1 MSTTMTVNESAAT
14 SSDERA
20 GKYLTFQLSNEEF
33 GIRVLKVREIMG
45 LQEITAVPQTP
56 AHIKGVINLRGK
68 VVPVIDLRL
77 KFGLAA
83 ADYTQRTCIIVTQVQ
98 AESGAVLMGIV
109 VDGVSEV
116 LTLAGSEI
124 EDTPDFGEE
133 YSGGYLLGM
142 AKVKGKVKI
151 LLDIERVL
159 STQDLHNLNACCANA
174 ASRGIDLN
182 EKKHSH
188 LRRQDQLHVR
198 RACGRARPNRLVRL
212 LQRGIP
218 VGFTRHSDRKNAP
231 KDRACG
237 ATERRGS

>member
-1 MSTTMTVNESAAT
+1 MSTTMTVNDAAT
-14 SSDERA
+14 THSDARA

-45 LQEITAVPQTP
+45 IQEITAVPQTP

-77 KFGLAA
+77 KFGLVAA
-83 ADYTQRTCIIVTQVQ
+83 EYTQRTCIIVTQVLG
-98 AESGAVLMGIV
+98 ASGAVLMGIV

-159 STQDLHNLNACCANA
+159 STQDLHNLD
-174 ASRGIDLN
+174 SM
-182 EKKHSH
+182 
-188 LRRQDQLHVR
+188 LR
-198 RACGRARPNRLVRL
+198 
-212 LQRGIP
+212 
-218 VGFTRHSDRKNAP
+218 
-231 KDRACG
+231 
-237 ATERRGS
+237 